1 VAGDRDRDTAGR
13 ARNARPRDTLGR
25 PLPYGATGE
34 ERAPE
39 GVVRTPE
46 VALAEAQRLLDSGR
60 PFHAH
65 EVLEDAWKTAPDEE
79 RQLWRGLAQL
89 AVGLTHAARGNIGG
103 ARALLARGAEN
114 IQPYEVS
121 PPHGIDVAGLVR
133 WARSPGRAPAG
144 PTPPRLRSGAT
155 MDGAMSAEPA
165 PAAGPDDTAL
175 GQPAPPRGP
184 VTSASYSLTVRLTA
198 DGDPASIGRI
208 ATAVGSAGGAVTAI
222 DVVDSRSDGL
232 TVDVT
237 CSAAD
242 AAHSEEMI
250 DALRAVPGVTVG
262 KVSDRTFLLH
272 LGGKLE
278 VASKVPLKTRDD
290 LSMAYTPGVARV
302 CLALA
307 EHPEDVRRLTIKGNT
322 VAVVT
327 DGSAVLGLGDI
338 GPGAAMPVM
347 EGKAVLFK
355 RFAGI
360 DAWPICLD
368 TKDVDEIVRAVE
380 LIAPGF
386 GGINLED
393 IAAPRCFEIE
403 RRLREKLDIPVFHDD
418 QHGTAIVLLA
428 ALRNALRVVG
438 KRLGDVRI
446 ALAGGGAAGTAI
458 VHLLLEAGVGQVLVW
473 DREGILS
480 PDDERLSPA
489 KRALAEATNPGRV
502 RGELADALDGADVFI
517 GVSAGNILPVEDLAR
532 MAPGAVVFPLA
543 NPTPE
548 VDPLRA
554 RQYAAVVAS
563 GRSDLPNQINN
574 VLAFPGV
581 FRGLLDARATEISDG
596 MLVAASEALAA
607 VVKDDQLNANYIIPS
622 VFDPEVTKTVAR
634 AVAEQARHEPGAT
647 ARVRGEHG
655 R

>member
-1 VAGDRDRDTAGR
+1 MSS
-13 ARNARPRDTLGR
+13 
-25 PLPYGATGE
+25 
-34 ERAPE
+34 
-39 GVVRTPE
+39 
-46 VALAEAQRLLDSGR
+46 DS
-60 PFHAH
+60 
-65 EVLEDAWKTAPDEE
+65 
-79 RQLWRGLAQL
+79 
-89 AVGLTHAARGNIGG
+89 
-103 ARALLARGAEN
+103 
-114 IQPYEVS
+114 
-121 PPHGIDVAGLVR
+121 
-133 WARSPGRAPAG
+133 
-144 PTPPRLRSGAT
+144 
-155 MDGAMSAEPA
+155 
-165 PAAGPDDTAL
+165 
-175 GQPAPPRGP
+175 APPSRGP
-184 VTSASYSLTVRLTA
+184 VTSASYSITVRLTA

-222 DVVDSRSDGL
+222 DVVESHTDGL

-242 AAHSEEMI
+242 AAHSEEMVQ
-250 DALRAVPGVTVG
+250 ALRDVPGVRVR

-278 VASKVPLKTRDD
+278 VAAKVPLKTRDD

-302 CLALA
+302 CTALA
-307 EHPEDVRRLTIKGNT
+307 EHPEDVRRLTIKGNS

-338 GPGAAMPVM
+338 GPGASLPVM

-355 RFAGI
+355 RFADI
-360 DAWPICLD
+360 DAWPIVLD
-368 TKDVDEIVRAVE
+368 TQDVDEIVRTVE

-403 RRLREKLDIPVFHDD
+403 RRLRDKLDIPVFHDD
-418 QHGTAIVLLA
+418 QHGTAIVVLA

-438 KRLGDVRI
+438 KRLPDVRI

-458 VHLLLEAGVGQVLVW
+458 VHLLLEAGAGQVLVW

-480 PDDERLSPA
+480 PDDERLTPA
-489 KRALAEATNPGRV
+489 KRALAAATNPGCV

-532 MAPGAVVFPLA
+532 MAPDAVVFPLA

-554 RQYAAVVAS
+554 RQHAAVVAS

-581 FRGLLDARATEISDG
+581 FRGLLDARATEITDG
-596 MLVAASEALAA
+596 MLVAAARALSA
-607 VVKDDQLNANYIIPS
+607 VVRDDQLNANYIIPS
-622 VFDPEVTKTVAR
+622 VFDHEVTTAVAH

-647 ARVRGEHG
+647 AEVGDTTS
-655 R
+655 